1 MSQIQLSGERMRLS
15 VAVYGKMGQILEWEG
30 SYRGESRSPGNP
42 VKGSELDKQVPRTT
56 SAFPLAPADG

>member
-1 MSQIQLSGERMRLS
+1 